1 MIHEFRNRDGTISEK
16 TAKYYANIL
25 AYAEKYDLRNTR
37 IALDLAVELHDGQF
51 RDGGAPYIIHPLEAT
66 HYLILL
72 GIWHPIFE
80 MHLFNLH
87 DEKLAQEYSHIDLD
101 NLLSAELLHD
111 VCEDCSSKLP
121 KNGDEFVTEYQL
133 NPDILSLVRCLSKD
147 KTTPGYT
154 IDGYF
159 EKIGK
164 SWQTALMKTADRLS
178 NCSTIDAFNTKRMEK
193 YIRENVNY
201 FYPMLSH
208 SKEAFCEFS
217 QIFTIMKYL
226 IVSISE
232 TIASLLGLEEL
243 IKRNSY
249 TNAYYFIKGVAVSKK
264 MVNTQKALPLAA
276 KYYDGLQRKSGDPLI
291 LHPLRVCSYLLSL
304 NISNDEMCAA
314 AILHEIINRC
324 NLPCN
329 GVEILTKYHL
339 NPKVLDYIRLL
350 ANSEHYPLETYYSAL
365 IEYPEV
371 LLLKLSNRA
380 HTCTTLIN
388 SSTEEIKKYVDECE
402 SFLYPLCE
410 YGMKHYPQYSN
421 QIQLMYYHI
430 SSICNI
436 VKHLKLYS

>member
-16 TAKYYANIL
+16 AAKYYANVL

-37 IALDLAVELHDGQF
+37 IALDLAVKLHDGQF
-51 RDGGAPYIIHPLEAT
+51 RDGGEPYIIHPLEVT
-66 HYLILL
+66 NYLILL
-72 GIWHPIFE
+72 GIWRPIFE

-101 NLLSAELLHD
+101 NLLSASLLHD
-111 VCEDCSSKLP
+111 VCEECSSKLP
-121 KNGDEFVTEYQL
+121 KKGDEFVTEYQL
-133 NPDILSLVRCLSKD
+133 NPDILSLVICLSKD
-147 KTTPGYT
+147 KTAPGYT

-164 SWQTALMKTADRLS
+164 SWQTALIKTADRVS
-178 NCSTIDAFNTKRMEK
+178 NCSTIDSFNTKRMEK
-193 YIRENVNY
+193 YVRENVNY

-243 IKRNSY
+243 ITRTSY

-264 MVNTQKALPLAA
+264 MINTQKALSLAK
-276 KYYDGLQRKSGDPLI
+276 KYYKDLKRKSGDPLI
-291 LHPLRVCSYLLSL
+291 IHSLRVCSYLLSL

-314 AILHEIINRC
+314 AILHEIIKRC

-329 GVEILTKYHL
+329 GVEILTKHHL

-350 ANSEHYPLETYYSAL
+350 ANSEHYPLEIYYNAL

-388 SSTEEIKKYVDECE
+388 SSTDEIKTYVDECE
-402 SFLYPLCE
+402 KFLYPLCE